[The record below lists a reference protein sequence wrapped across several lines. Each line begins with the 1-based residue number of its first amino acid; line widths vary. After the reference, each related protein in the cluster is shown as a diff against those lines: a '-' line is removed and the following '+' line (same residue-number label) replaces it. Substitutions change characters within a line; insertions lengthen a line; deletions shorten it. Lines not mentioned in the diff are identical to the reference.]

1 VRRFTGIEKV
11 EDILNWEDRMHQI
24 NFEKHL
30 SQNGMI
36 VLKFY
41 LHMSK
46 DEQRKRLLKRL
57 ENEEDN
63 WKFSVGDLQKENF
76 GKNKCIV
83 TKKQCSK
90 TSTDFAPCM

>member
-1 VRRFTGIEKV
+1 
-11 EDILNWEDRMHQI
+11 
-24 NFEKHL
+24 
-30 SQNGMI
+30 MI

-63 WKFSVGDLQKENF
+63 WKFSVGDLQERELWEE
-76 GKNKCIV
+76 
-83 TKKQCSK
+83 
-90 TSTDFAPCM
+90 